1 MLTMKKTQTTA
12 RKKAAPRGVT
22 IGNPHNDELLR
33 NPPTGKEL
41 YAHIRKAVEIYGG
54 FDEFELPERFKIRAE
69 YERKMAAEDR
79 RRARKNG
86 ARKSK

>member
-1 MLTMKKTQTTA
+1 MSAVA
-12 RKKAAPRGVT
+12 RSSRKRMSPRGVT
-22 IGNPHNDELLR
+22 IGDPHNDKLLR

-41 YAHIRKAVEIYGG
+41 YAHIRKIVEKCGG
-54 FDEFELPERFKIRAE
+54 FDEVQLPERFKIRAE

-86 ARKSK
+86 AC

>member
-1 MLTMKKTQTTA
+1 MKKTQTTA

-22 IGNPHNDELLR
+22 IGNPRNDALLR
-33 NPPTGKEL
+33 NPPTCKEI

-79 RRARKNG
+79 RRARK
-86 ARKSK
+86 SK

>member
-1 MLTMKKTQTTA
+1 MKKTQTTA

-22 IGNPHNDELLR
+22 IGSNPRNDELLR
-33 NPPTGKEL
+33 NPPTCKEIC
-41 YAHIRKAVEIYGG
+41 AHIRKVVEQCGG
-54 FDEFELPERFKIRAE
+54 FDELELPERFKIRAE

-86 ARKSK
+86 AHKSK